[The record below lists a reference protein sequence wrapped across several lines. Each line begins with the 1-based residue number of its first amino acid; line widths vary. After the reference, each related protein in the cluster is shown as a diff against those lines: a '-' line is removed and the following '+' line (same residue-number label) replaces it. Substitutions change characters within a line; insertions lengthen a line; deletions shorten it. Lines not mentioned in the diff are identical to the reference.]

1 MDIEKEEIYKP
12 KIGDKFIKKTPKG
25 RKELH
30 EVYDIRRVYS
40 ERTGELVS
48 KYCVSFTEFL
58 GQKVFD
64 YEIPM
69 SMVILNRIKGK

>member
-58 GQKVFD
+58 GQKVFN

-69 SMVILNRIKGK
+69 ATVIRNRVKDK

>member
-1 MDIEKEEIYKP
+1 MKK
-12 KIGDKFIKKTPKG
+12 KKFINRKLETNSLKKTPKG

-58 GQKVFD
+58 GQKVFN
-64 YEIPM
+64 YEIPL
-69 SMVILNRIKGK
+69 STVIRNRVKDK